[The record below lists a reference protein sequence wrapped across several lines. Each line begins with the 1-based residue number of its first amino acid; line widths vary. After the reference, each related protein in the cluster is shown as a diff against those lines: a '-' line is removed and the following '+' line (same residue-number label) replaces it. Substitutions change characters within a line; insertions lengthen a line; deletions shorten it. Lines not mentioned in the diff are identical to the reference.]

1 MKQCICPK
9 GKAIL
14 LSIIAVVLT
23 QTPLIAE
30 SYVSVKIKNGDG
42 LYSLFRRYNLPA
54 NHCNISQFKQ
64 INRLKDVN
72 KLLLD
77 RTYRLPVL
85 LLPFNGKSVS
95 TSVPGVDKSTV
106 ARIINYNK
114 TAYNNKLRKLPYNQ
128 SKLVWIPYHEL
139 NCASGSASN
148 PLSTT
153 ARATLAVS
161 TERSASTIKPAS
173 SPAVKTVNSKPEM
186 IKEKEAEVAGT
197 APAFTSGAEAA
208 AGGKVSFRTKTVPL
222 FGADF
227 KEIRIESDALKN
239 KVYYLVSGHGGPDPG
254 TMYQGQ
260 NMTLCEDEYAY
271 DVTLRLARKLMEQ
284 GATVHM
290 IVQDPN
296 DGIRNNMY
304 LQMDKDEKCITGY
317 PLVLNQRLRLTQT
330 TDAVNDLYR
339 MHRKQGI
346 SDKDQVAIHIHV
358 DSQHKDM
365 RKDVYFYY
373 QEDNTH
379 SMEIA
384 RKIQKTLDNKYQ
396 DLAGRNYNGTVST
409 RNLFVMRNT
418 IPSTIFMELGN
429 IQNSQDHKRLLIS
442 SNRQALAEWIY
453 DGIAGE

>member
-1 MKQCICPK
+1 MKQCIFLK

-14 LSIIAVVLT
+14 FGFFVVLIAHS
-23 QTPLIAE
+23 PLIAE
-30 SYVSVKIKNGDG
+30 NYISVRIKNGDG
-42 LYSLFRRYNLPA
+42 LYSVFRRYNLPA
-54 NHCNISQFKQ
+54 NSCNINQFKQ

-95 TSVPGVDKSTV
+95 TSVPGIDKSTV
-106 ARIINYNK
+106 VRIINYNK
-114 TAYNNKLRKLPYNQ
+114 TAYSNKLRKLPYNQ
-128 SKLVWIPYHEL
+128 SNLVWIPYHEL
-139 NCASGSASN
+139 NCSSGSASKSSSTSARASLVAASN
-148 PLSTT
+148 KSTT
-153 ARATLAVS
+153 T
-161 TERSASTIKPAS
+161 TKPAS
-173 SPAVKTVNSKPEM
+173 SPVVKTVNSKPDV
-186 IKEKEAEVAGT
+186 IKVKEAMESTT
-197 APAFTSGAEAA
+197 ASASGLESA
-208 AGGKVSFRTKTVPL
+208 VSGNATFRTRTVPL

-239 KVYYLVSGHGGPDPG
+239 KVFYLVSGHGGPDPG

-304 LQMDKDEKCITGY
+304 LAMDKDEKCITGY

-339 MHRKQGI
+339 LHRKQGI
-346 SDKDQVAIHIHV
+346 AEKNQVAIHIHV

-373 QEDNTH
+373 QEDNKH
-379 SMEIA
+379 SLEIA
-384 RKIQKTLDNKYQ
+384 RKIQKTLNNKYQ
-396 DLAGRNYNGTVST
+396 DLAGRNYNGTISS

-429 IQNSQDHKRLLIS
+429 IQNNQDHKRLLIS

>member
-1 MKQCICPK
+1 MKQCIYPK
-9 GKAIL
+9 GKAQIIGIFML
-14 LSIIAVVLT
+14 LSAYS
-23 QTPLIAE
+23 PLIAE
-30 SYVSVKIKNGDG
+30 NYISVKIKSGDG
-42 LYSLFRRYNLPA
+42 LYSLFRRYQLPA
-54 NHCNISQFKQ
+54 NSCNINQFKQ
-64 INRLKDVN
+64 INQLKDIN

-85 LLPFNGKSVS
+85 LMPFNGKSVS
-95 TSVPGVDKSTV
+95 TSVPGIDKSTV
-106 ARIINYNK
+106 VRIINYNK
-114 TAYNNKLRKLPYNQ
+114 TVYTNKLRKLPYNQ

-139 NCASGSASN
+139 NCSSGSAMKS
-148 PLSTT
+148 SSASVRT
-153 ARATLAVS
+153 TLAVS
-161 TERSASTIKPAS
+161 SAKPAS
-173 SPAVKTVNSKPEM
+173 AVKPAASPSVKSVNSKPETV
-186 IKEKEAEVAGT
+186 KVENDLESTAETTSNLEPAVSEKAGL
-197 APAFTSGAEAA
+197 
-208 AGGKVSFRTKTVPL
+208 RTRTVPL
-222 FGADF
+222 FGPDF
-227 KEIRIESDALKN
+227 KEIRIESELLKN
-239 KVYYLVSGHGGPDPG
+239 KVFYLVSGHGGPDPG

-271 DVTLRLARKLMEQ
+271 DVTLRLARKLMER

-304 LQMDKDEKCITGY
+304 LPMDKDEKCITGY

-346 SDKDQVAIHIHV
+346 AEKDQVAIHIHV
-358 DSQHKDM
+358 DSQHKDL

-373 QEDNTH
+373 QEDNKH
-379 SMEIA
+379 SLEIA

-396 DLAGRNYNGTVST
+396 DLAGRSYNGTISS

-429 IQNSQDHKRLLIS
+429 IQNTMDHKRLLIS

>member
-1 MKQCICPK
+1 MKQCIYQK

-14 LSIIAVVLT
+14 FGIFAVVLT
-23 QTPLIAE
+23 QTPLTAE

-139 NCASGSASN
+139 NCASGSASK
-148 PLSTT
+148 PSSTT

-161 TERSASTIKPAS
+161 TERSASTIKPSS
-173 SPAVKTVNSKPEM
+173 SPVVKTVNSKPEV
-186 IKEKEAEVAGT
+186 IKEKETEVAGT

-208 AGGKVSFRTKTVPL
+208 AGGKASFRTKTVPL

-296 DGIRNNMY
+296 DGIRNNMC
-304 LQMDKDEKCITGY
+304 LAMDKDEKCITGY

-429 IQNSQDHKRLLIS
+429 IQNTQDHKRLLIS